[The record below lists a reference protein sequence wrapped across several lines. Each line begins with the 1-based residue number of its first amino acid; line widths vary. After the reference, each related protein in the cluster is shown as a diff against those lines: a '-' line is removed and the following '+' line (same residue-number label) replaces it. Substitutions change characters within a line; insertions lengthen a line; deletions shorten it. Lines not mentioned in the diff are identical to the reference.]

1 MTELLEK
8 QIPLRTGE
16 DDMRQYLSEIRRFP
30 RLTVEEERELAR
42 RCAEGDEDAIRHMV
56 NSNLRLVVSVAR
68 EYAGR
73 GVALL
78 DLIQEGS
85 IGLLVAAR
93 KFDYTL
99 DFRFSTYATKWIRQ
113 GVTRC
118 LLNHGSM
125 IRVPL
130 HTAEKMRKVESVR
143 NALRQELEEEPT
155 TEQIAERSGL
165 QPEKVE
171 ELLQLMPEVCSLDI
185 PTGEGEEG
193 ALRALLEDVQAPQP
207 YEELVRR
214 ELVHTL
220 DTLLGTL
227 NERQQQIL
235 RLHFG
240 MEDGN
245 CHSLEEIGKLLGVSK
260 ERVRQIER
268 QAMEKLQKMG
278 ASMGLED
285 FLNE

>member
-1 MTELLEK
+1 MTELLDK
-8 QIPLRTGE
+8 RSSISAGE
-16 DDMRQYLSEIRRFP
+16 DDVRQFLSEIREFP
-30 RLTVEEERELAR
+30 RLSVEEERELAR
-42 RCAEGDEDAIRHMV
+42 RCAEGDEEAVRRMV

-118 LLNHGSM
+118 LMNHAGL

-130 HTAEKMRKVESVR
+130 HTAERMRKVEMTR
-143 NALRQELEEEPT
+143 NALRQETGEDPT
-155 TEQIAERSGL
+155 TAQIARRCGFSEA
-165 QPEKVE
+165 KVE
-171 ELLQLMPEVCSLDI
+171 ELLGLIPEVFSMDI
-185 PTGEGEEG
+185 PTGDGEEG
-193 ALRALLEDVQAPQP
+193 SLRALLEDAQAPQP
-207 YEELVRR
+207 FEELVRR
-214 ELVHTL
+214 ELEHTMQ
-220 DTLLGTL
+220 LLLSTL
-227 NERQQQIL
+227 NDRQQRIL

-240 MEDGN
+240 MEDGV
-245 CHSLEEIGKLLGVSK
+245 CYSLEEIGKMLGISK

-268 QAMEKLQKMG
+268 QAMDKLQKNG
-278 ASMGLED
+278 ASLGLED

>member
-8 QIPLRTGE
+8 DRAISTGE
-16 DDMRQYLSEIRRFP
+16 EDVRQFLWEIREYP
-30 RLTVEEERELAR
+30 RLTVQEERDLAR
-42 RCAEGDEDAIRHMV
+42 LCAEGNEDAIRHMV

-99 DFRFSTYATKWIRQ
+99 DYRFSTYATKWIRQ

-118 LLNHGSM
+118 LMNHAGL

-130 HTAEKMRKVESVR
+130 HTAERMRKVDVTR
-143 NALRQELEEEPT
+143 AQLRQETGEEPT
-155 TEQIAERSGL
+155 AAQISQRCGI
-165 QPEKVE
+165 PESKVQ
-171 ELLQLMPEVCSLDI
+171 ELISLIPEVFSMDI
-185 PTGEGEEG
+185 PTGDGEEDS
-193 ALRALLEDVQAPQP
+193 LRSLLEDERAPQP

-214 ELVHTL
+214 ELEHTIK
-220 DTLLGTL
+220 TLLSTL
-227 NERQQQIL
+227 NERQQKIL
-235 RLHFG
+235 RLHYG
-240 MEDGN
+240 MEDGR
-245 CHSLEEIGKLLGVSK
+245 CYSLEEIGKMLGISK
-260 ERVRQIER
+260 ERARQVEK
-268 QAMEKLQKMG
+268 QAMEILQENG
-278 ASMGLED
+278 ASFGLED